1 MTDLRMT
8 APPRYLTLDHWR
20 GLACLAVLVN
30 HAVWHHTGTQVD
42 QALYVLASRLWI
54 GVPVFFVISGYCISA
69 AVDSH
74 RRQTSRPLHVY
85 FTRRLR
91 RIYPPYWAVLA
102 ATLLAVAVIDISV
115 PRSPLS
121 ASGEFLRPWWYG
133 VPQWLGNVS
142 LTEIWR
148 PHVIAGQKALMLG
161 HAWTLCYEEQFYVVA
176 GLLLWMI
183 PRAFFAGTVA
193 VTVATALAVSLLPS
207 ASIDGFFFDGS
218 WFQFWLGV
226 LVYHVIAHRGRAR
239 VPTLIFLLAVSAMV
253 AVDWRRL
260 LEPGKNGPQAI
271 LIASLFAA
279 AILVLH
285 RHDEK
290 LARVRILRPVQ
301 TCGVMCYSLYL
312 VHLPVIKFLR
322 VAANAVS
329 WQPQPLVSLAIST
342 PLCLAVAY
350 SFHRAVERRFLNA
363 RTPTEVPAVATV
375 DVQIPERTTA

>member
-1 MTDLRMT
+1 MLDMTERRT
-8 APPRYLTLDHWR
+8 IPVTPPTRYLTLDHWR

-30 HAVWHHTGTQVD
+30 HAVWHHTGTQID

-102 ATLLAVAVIDISV
+102 ITLLAVATIDVSL
-115 PRSPLS
+115 PHAPLS
-121 ASGEFLRPWWYG
+121 TSGEFLRPWWYG
-133 VPQWLGNVS
+133 VSQWMGNVS

-148 PHVIAGQKALMLG
+148 PHVIIGQKALMLG

-183 PRAFFAGTVA
+183 PRGFFAGTVA
-193 VTVATALAVSLLPS
+193 VTIATALAVSLLPS

-226 LVYHVIAHRGRAR
+226 LVYHALARGSRTRISA
-239 VPTLIFLLAVSAMV
+239 LLFLLAVIAQSRSTGAGFWSPTRTIHKLFLLQACLLPPFSSCIV
-253 AVDWRRL
+253 TTRNWLACAFCAQCRR
-260 LEPGKNGPQAI
+260 
-271 LIASLFAA
+271 AA
-279 AILVLH
+279 
-285 RHDEK
+285 
-290 LARVRILRPVQ
+290 
-301 TCGVMCYSLYL
+301 
-312 VHLPVIKFLR
+312 
-322 VAANAVS
+322 
-329 WQPQPLVSLAIST
+329 
-342 PLCLAVAY
+342 
-350 SFHRAVERRFLNA
+350 
-363 RTPTEVPAVATV
+363 
-375 DVQIPERTTA
+375 